1 MALKVEIIKKIHKNR
16 KLVGY
21 KVRDEKGNEMD
32 IDKDAVKDAIKSGKV
47 EVTNMTVTSD
57 GRILGAAKPS
67 VNKDMKKEIEYRLVE
82 VYTYNDNIVGAMVD
96 ESEAVDA
103 GIIDEHDITGL
114 SHGYTFETA
123 DTVIDR
129 MTNNIYSNMNISDDN
144 IEGDIKRVSI
154 ESVRDS
160 MLNLLRANEIVVDS
174 AKIDQ
179 CISINEQAQECLI
192 NNPVES
198 SNETLCRVAMV
209 LLTYTLYKHGYNI
222 KYVNDTSVSI
232 YTENNSGCIEL
243 NDIYNTIT
251 DAFN

>member
-67 VNKDMKKEIEYRLVE
+67 LNKDMKKEIEYRLVE

-103 GIIDEHDITGL
+103 GIIDEHDIAGL

-129 MTNNIYSNMNISDDN
+129 MANNIYSNMSISNGN
-144 IEGDIKRVSI
+144 IESDIKRVDI
-154 ESVRDS
+154 ESAKDS

-174 AKIDQ
+174 AKIGQ
-179 CISINEQAQECLI
+179 CISIDEQTQECLI
-192 NNPVES
+192 TNPVES

-209 LLTYTLYKHGYNI
+209 MLTYTLYKHGYNVE
-222 KYVNDTSVSI
+222 YVNDTSVAI
-232 YTENNSGCIEL
+232 CTDNSSKCIEL
-243 NDIYNTIT
+243 NEIYNTIT

>member
-1 MALKVEIIKKIHKNR
+1 MVLKVEVIKKIHKNR

-21 KVRDEKGNEMD
+21 KIRDDKGNEMD
-32 IDKDAVKDAIKSGKV
+32 IDKNALKDALKGGKV

-67 VNKDMKKEIEYRLVE
+67 VNKNMRKEIEYRLVE
-82 VYTYNDNIVGAMVD
+82 VYTYNDNIVGAMID

-103 GIIDEHDITGL
+103 GIIDEHDIAGL

-129 MTNNIYSNMNISDDN
+129 MANNIYSNMNISNGTIDS
-144 IEGDIKRVSI
+144 DIKRVDI
-154 ESVRDS
+154 ESANES
-160 MLNLLRANEIVVDS
+160 MLDLLRANEIVVDS
-174 AKIDQ
+174 TKIEQ
-179 CISINEQAQECLI
+179 CICIDEQTQECLI

-209 LLTYTLYKHGYNI
+209 LLTYTLYKHDYNI
-222 KYVNDTSVSI
+222 KYVNDTSVCV
-232 YTENNSGCIEL
+232 YTNNNNKCIEL
-243 NDIYNTIT
+243 NDIYGTIT

>member
-129 MTNNIYSNMNISDDN
+129 MANNIYSNMNISDDN
-144 IEGDIKRVSI
+144 IEGNIKRVSI

-160 MLNLLRANEIVVDS
+160 MLNLLRANEIVVDYGNVE
-174 AKIDQ
+174 Q
-179 CISINEQAQECLI
+179 CISINEQTQECLI

-209 LLTYTLYKHGYNI
+209 LLTYTLYKHGYSI